1 MRNLGELML
10 YIETLEFKDKIDLKN
25 ILEDLLKN
33 SDEIVKSSILTALK
47 TLENVSEE
55 ELKEIKGNIKW

>member
-25 ILEDLLKN
+25 KLEDLLKN

-47 TLENVSEE
+47 TLETVSEE
-55 ELKEIKGNIKW
+55 ELKEIKGNIK

>member
-55 ELKEIKGNIKW
+55 ELKEIKGNIK

>member
-47 TLENVSEE
+47 TLETVSEE
-55 ELKEIKGNIKW
+55 ELKEIKGNIK

>member
-47 TLENVSEE
+47 TLENISEE
-55 ELKEIKGNIKW
+55 ELKEIKGNIK

>member
-25 ILEDLLKN
+25 ILKDLLKN

-55 ELKEIKGNIKW
+55 ELKEIKGNIK

>member
-10 YIETLEFKDKIDLKN
+10 YIETLEFKDKIDLEN

-55 ELKEIKGNIKW
+55 ELKEIKGNIK

>member
-10 YIETLEFKDKIDLKN
+10 YIESIDFKDKADLKKQ
-25 ILEDLLKN
+25 LEEFLAY
-33 SDEIVKSSILTALK
+33 SDEMAKKSILNALK

-55 ELKEIKGNIKW
+55 ELKEIKEIIK

>member
-10 YIETLEFKDKIDLKN
+10 YIESIDFKDKADLKRQ
-25 ILEDLLKN
+25 LEEFLAY
-33 SDEIVKSSILTALK
+33 SDEMAKKSILTALK

-55 ELKEIKGNIKW
+55 EIKNIKDSIR

>member
-10 YIETLEFKDKIDLKN
+10 YIESIDFKDKADLKRQ
-25 ILEDLLKN
+25 LEEFLAY
-33 SDEIVKSSILTALK
+33 SDEMAKKSILTALK

-55 ELKEIKGNIKW
+55 EIKNIQDSIR